1 MDYPIKSIDDLKAE
15 IYRLKDLEQE
25 QKIALGQ
32 RFKSPSALFS
42 TVISLF
48 PRSVASD
55 GTKNTGFFEQ
65 DIVGLI
71 SRFVLPF
78 TLNKTIFRH
87 SNFIIKTLVGLVSQ
101 KASHF
106 ITEDSVAGIW
116 DKMKSLF
123 KSKTEKDTIPE
134 HKSIPD
140 LSETY

>member
-1 MDYPIKSIDDLKAE
+1 MDYPIKNIDDLRGE

-25 QKIALGQ
+25 QSIALGQ

-42 TVISLF
+42 TLLSLF
-48 PRSVASD
+48 PRSANAD
-55 GTKNTGFFEQ
+55 GTKSTSFFDQ

-78 TLNKTIFRH
+78 TLNKTLFRN
-87 SNFIIKTLVGLVSQ
+87 SNFIIKALVGIVSQ

-106 ITEDSVAGIW
+106 ISEDSVAGIW
-116 DKMKSLF
+116 DKLKSLF
-123 KSKTEKDTIPE
+123 KSKASKDTIPE
-134 HKSIPD
+134 HKGIPD